1 MAFCIMCGENI
12 AEAQFCTFCGAAQTT
27 GSDAEPTQVTGWK
40 DKIQQVA
47 QQASQQV
54 KRETGSSTASG
65 SPVPAAASDTAWRAR
80 GANVTA
86 AEAAAGLRWHGMSHE
101 AGRNAHVRLFSDRIE
116 REKPR
121 GRLSVSS
128 AAQDHEVIPIRSVT
142 SVNIKKDGLTLSKV
156 TVKSGGGEIPFRFR
170 HEDAQSFRGA
180 IMPLV
185 IAAGHPPSQAA
196 VPTPTAAEPDVA
208 DQIRKLAELRDAGIV
223 SEEEFQAKK
232 AELLK
237 RM

>member
-1 MAFCIMCGENI
+1 MAFCINCGEEI
-12 AEAQFCTFCGAAQTT
+12 AEAKFCTFCGTVQTT
-27 GSDAEPTQVTGWK
+27 GSDAERTQVTGWK
-40 DKIQQVA
+40 DKIQQAA
-47 QQASQQV
+47 QQATQQV
-54 KRETGSSTASG
+54 KRDTGASAASG
-65 SPVPAAASDTAWRAR
+65 SAAPAAARETAWKAR

-86 AEAAAGLRWHGMSHE
+86 AEAAAGLLWHGMSHE

-121 GRLSVSS
+121 GRLSVSN

-142 SVNIKKDGLTLSKV
+142 SVNIKKDGLKLSKV

-170 HEDAQSFRGA
+170 HQDAQSFRSA

-185 IAAGHPPSQAA
+185 IAAGHPPSQA
-196 VPTPTAAEPDVA
+196 VPAASAAEPDVA

-223 SEEEFQAKK
+223 SEEEFQTKK

>member
-1 MAFCIMCGENI
+1 MCGEDI
-12 AEAQFCTFCGAAQTT
+12 AEARFCTFCGAAQTT
-27 GSDAEPTQVTGWK
+27 GSDAERTQATGWK

-47 QQASQQV
+47 QQATQQV
-54 KRETGSSTASG
+54 KRDTGGSAASG
-65 SPVPAAASDTAWRAR
+65 SPVPAAASATAWKAR

-86 AEAAAGLRWHGMSHE
+86 AEAAAGLRWHGLSHE
-101 AGRNAHVRLFSDRIE
+101 AGRHAHVRLFSDRIE

-121 GRLSVSS
+121 GHLSISS

-142 SVNIKKDGLTLSKV
+142 SVNIKKDGLMLSKV

-170 HEDAQSFRGA
+170 HEDAQSFRSA
-180 IMPLV
+180 IMPLI
-185 IAAGHPPSQAA
+185 IAAGHPPSQA
-196 VPTPTAAEPDVA
+196 VLTPTAEPDAA

-223 SEEEFQAKK
+223 SEGEFQTKK

>member
-1 MAFCIMCGENI
+1 MCGEDI
-12 AEAQFCTFCGAAQTT
+12 AEAQFCTFCGASQNAAAAT
-27 GSDAEPTQVTGWK
+27 ERTGWK

-47 QQASQQV
+47 QQATQQV
-54 KRETGSSTASG
+54 KRDTGG
-65 SPVPAAASDTAWRAR
+65 PAIPGAASATAWKAR
-80 GANVTA
+80 GADVTA

-101 AGRNAHVRLFSDRIE
+101 AGRNAHVSLFSDRIE

-121 GRLSVSS
+121 GLFSVSS

-170 HEDAQSFRGA
+170 HEDAQSFRSA

-185 IAAGHPPSQAA
+185 IAAGQPQSQA
-196 VPTPTAAEPDVA
+196 VPAPTAEPDVA
-208 DQIRKLAELRDAGIV
+208 DQITKLAELRDAGIV
-223 SEEEFQAKK
+223 SEEEFQTKK

>member
-1 MAFCIMCGENI
+1 MCGEDI
-12 AEAQFCTFCGAAQTT
+12 AEARFCTFCGAAQTT
-27 GSDAEPTQVTGWK
+27 GSDAEPTQETGWK

-47 QQASQQV
+47 QQATQQV
-54 KRETGSSTASG
+54 KRESGGSAASAA
-65 SPVPAAASDTAWRAR
+65 VPAAASETAWRAR
-80 GANVTA
+80 GTNVTA

-121 GRLSVSS
+121 GRFSVSS

-142 SVNIKKDGLTLSKV
+142 SVNIKKDGMMLSKV

-170 HEDAQSFRGA
+170 HEDAQSFRSA

-185 IAAGHPPSQAA
+185 IAAGNPPSQAM
-196 VPTPTAAEPDVA
+196 PTPTTAEPDAA
-208 DQIRKLAELRDAGIV
+208 DQVRKLAELRDAGIV
-223 SEEEFQAKK
+223 SEEEFQTKK

>member
-1 MAFCIMCGENI
+1 MCGEDI
-12 AEAQFCTFCGAAQTT
+12 AEAQFCTFCGAAQTMV
-27 GSDAEPTQVTGWK
+27 SDAERTQATGWK

-47 QQASQQV
+47 QQAKRDTGGSQ
-54 KRETGSSTASG
+54 
-65 SPVPAAASDTAWRAR
+65 VPGAASATAWKAR

-101 AGRNAHVRLFSDRIE
+101 AGRNAHVSLFSDRIE

-121 GRLSVSS
+121 GLFSVSS

-170 HEDAQSFRGA
+170 HEDAQSFRSA

-185 IAAGHPPSQAA
+185 IAAGQPPSQA
-196 VPTPTAAEPDVA
+196 VPAPTAAEPDAA

-223 SEEEFQAKK
+223 SEEEFQTKK
-232 AELLK
+232 AELLQ

>member
-1 MAFCIMCGENI
+1 MWRVEIVKS
-12 AEAQFCTFCGAAQTT
+12 QFCTFCGAAQTP
-27 GSDAEPTQVTGWK
+27 GSDAEQTQGAGWQ
-40 DKIQQVA
+40 DKIQQA
-47 QQASQQV
+47 AQQV
-54 KRETGSSTASG
+54 KRETGGSAASG
-65 SPVPAAASDTAWRAR
+65 SAVPVAASGTAWRAR

-86 AEAAAGLRWHGMSHE
+86 AEAAAGLLWDGMSHE
-101 AGRNAHVRLFSDRIE
+101 SGRNAHVSLFSNRIE

-121 GRLSVSS
+121 GVFSVSS

-142 SVNIKKDGLTLSKV
+142 SVNIKKDGLMLSKV

-170 HEDAQSFRGA
+170 HEDAQSFRSA
-180 IMPLV
+180 IMSLV
-185 IAAGHPPSQAA
+185 IAAGHPPS
-196 VPTPTAAEPDVA
+196 PTPPAPTAPEPDVA

-223 SEEEFQAKK
+223 SEEEFQTKK

>member
-1 MAFCIMCGENI
+1 MCGEDI
-12 AEAQFCTFCGAAQTT
+12 AEARFCTFCGAAQTT
-27 GSDAEPTQVTGWK
+27 GSDAERTQATGWK

-47 QQASQQV
+47 QQATQQV
-54 KRETGSSTASG
+54 KRDTGGSAASG
-65 SPVPAAASDTAWRAR
+65 SPVPAAASATAWKAR

-101 AGRNAHVRLFSDRIE
+101 AGRNAHVSLFSDRIE

-121 GRLSVSS
+121 GLFSVSS

-170 HEDAQSFRGA
+170 HEDAQSFRSA

-185 IAAGHPPSQAA
+185 IAAGQPQSQA
-196 VPTPTAAEPDVA
+196 VPAPTAAEPDVA

-223 SEEEFQAKK
+223 SDEEFQTKK

>member
-1 MAFCIMCGENI
+1 MCGEDI

-27 GSDAEPTQVTGWK
+27 GSDPERTGWK

-47 QQASQQV
+47 QQATQQV
-54 KRETGSSTASG
+54 KRDTGG
-65 SPVPAAASDTAWRAR
+65 PAIPGAASATAWKAR
-80 GANVTA
+80 GADVTA

-101 AGRNAHVRLFSDRIE
+101 AGRNAHVSLFSDRIE

-121 GRLSVSS
+121 GLFSVSS

-170 HEDAQSFRGA
+170 HEDAQSFRSA

-185 IAAGHPPSQAA
+185 IAAGQPQSQA
-196 VPTPTAAEPDVA
+196 VPAPTAEPDVA
-208 DQIRKLAELRDAGIV
+208 DQITKLAELRDAGIV
-223 SEEEFQAKK
+223 SEEEFQTKK